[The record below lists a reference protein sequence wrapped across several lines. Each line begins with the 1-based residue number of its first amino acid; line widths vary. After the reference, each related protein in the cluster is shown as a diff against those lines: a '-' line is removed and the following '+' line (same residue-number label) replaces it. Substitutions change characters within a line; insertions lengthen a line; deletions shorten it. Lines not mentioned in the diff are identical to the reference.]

1 MDTKRKKK
9 THLSLSTILFQSKHL
24 KGLITFFSSIYNLFL
39 PIAPQIRRFNMVNG
53 KTWVLYFLAYP
64 THGLSHLP

>member
-1 MDTKRKKK
+1 M
-9 THLSLSTILFQSKHL
+9 
-24 KGLITFFSSIYNLFL
+24 

-64 THGLSHLP
+64 IVGLSHGLAQG